1 MPRKLLFVSPL
12 STEPRLLP
20 VKEMKLL
27 VAVQS
32 TVKPHPILELARPET
47 APLGGSRTIES
58 VSLSPP
64 IIWSVNRGPADSLP
78 PAKQTANS
86 KPEMC
91 LVSFFIDVPSLFGS
105 RFPGHHR
112 RVVIVVD

>member
-32 TVKPHPILELARPET
+32 TVKPHPILELASTET
-47 APLGGSRTIES
+47 ARWGGSKTMES
-58 VSLSPP
+58 VSLPPP

-78 PAKQTANS
+78 PAKQTVNS
-86 KPEMC
+86 KPKMC
-91 LVSFFIDVPSLFGS
+91 FVSFLID
-105 RFPGHHR
+105 
-112 RVVIVVD
+112 DC